1 MQDCVSRDDISSLN
15 HCRGSCKSK
24 FASRW
29 FFKCNASLT
38 KVTSSYWA
46 TWIMADLDKLLGFV
60 VLSVQVLFDD
70 LPAWM
75 LVSGPLVGTYANS
88 ILYTLEVIAVIRYNS
103 ITERNR
109 DSLLLQAVVYF
120 TLVVDTVSTI
130 STYVSV
136 YLVCNY
142 YHYIV
147 IFILI
152 LMSLFLVV

>member
-1 MQDCVSRDDISSLN
+1 
-15 HCRGSCKSK
+15 
-24 FASRW
+24 
-29 FFKCNASLT
+29 
-38 KVTSSYWA
+38 
-46 TWIMADLDKLLGFV
+46 
-60 VLSVQVLFDD
+60 
-70 LPAWM
+70 M

-109 DSLLLQAVVYF
+109 DSLLLQTVVYF

-152 LMSLFLVV
+152 LMSLFLAV